1 MKEEIRKH
9 LFELQDL
16 KYREFHSK
24 LMPTISEDVIIGI
37 RTPVLRAYAKEL
49 IKCAKNDENVK
60 TGLHNFME
68 DLPHKYYEEN
78 NLHGML
84 IEAIKDY
91 ELCIRELNKFI
102 IYIDNWATCDLINP
116 KVVKKYPKQFLE
128 QIQLWLSSDKP
139 YPIRY
144 AIGMLMRYYLED
156 LFDETYLQWVKDKQC
171 DEYYVNM
178 MIAWYYATALA
189 KQYESVLP
197 YLENN
202 VLETWVHNK
211 IIQKAIESYRI
222 TPEQKDYLK
231 TLRRKK

>member
-1 MKEEIRKH
+1 M
-9 LFELQDL
+9 
-16 KYREFHSK
+16 
-24 LMPTISEDVIIGI
+24 
-37 RTPVLRAYAKEL
+37 
-49 IKCAKNDENVK
+49 
-60 TGLHNFME
+60 
-68 DLPHKYYEEN
+68 
-78 NLHGML
+78 
-84 IEAIKDY
+84 
-91 ELCIRELNKFI
+91 
-102 IYIDNWATCDLINP
+102 INP

-211 IIQKAIESYRI
+211 TIQKAIESYRI

>member
-49 IKCAKNDENVK
+49 IKCAQNDEYVK

-211 IIQKAIESYRI
+211 TIQKAIESYRI